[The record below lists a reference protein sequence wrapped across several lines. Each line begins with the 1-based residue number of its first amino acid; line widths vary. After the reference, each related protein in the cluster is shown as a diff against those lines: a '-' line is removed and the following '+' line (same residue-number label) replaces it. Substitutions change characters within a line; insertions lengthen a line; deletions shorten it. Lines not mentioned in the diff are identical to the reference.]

1 VNSFMYK
8 FAMLISILSF
18 VLCIYG
24 GISMFT
30 GIFRSVIVFIGI
42 LFTFFLAGQIINLVL
57 VINNRKPKME
67 DE

>member
-1 VNSFMYK
+1 MNSFIYK
-8 FAMLISILSF
+8 FAILISILTF
-18 VLCIYG
+18 IFCIFG
-24 GISMFT
+24 GISIFT

-42 LFTFFLAGQIINLVL
+42 LFTFFIAAQIINLVL